1 LQDQTATMEL
11 TKAVNN
17 VFLQLEQVILQVTD
31 EEYSKPCTTLFKNTI
46 GQHVRHVIELFQCLE
61 LGYED
66 AVVNYEKRKRDTRIE
81 NDKTFAQSLLTEIYQ
96 NLDRPD
102 KPLTLEASYDD
113 LSTAPIRIHTN
124 YFREIAYNL
133 EHTIHHM
140 ALIRVG
146 VTEVTNLQL
155 PDTFGVA
162 SSTVKYRKECAQ

>member
-1 LQDQTATMEL
+1 LQQQTATMEL

-17 VFLQLEQVILQVTD
+17 VFLQLEQVILQLSD
-31 EEYSKPCTTLFKNTI
+31 DEYSKPCRTLFKNTI
-46 GQHVRHVIELFQCLE
+46 GQHVRHIIELYQCLE
-61 LGYED
+61 QGYD
-66 AVVNYEKRKRDTRIE
+66 GDVVNYEKRKRDTRIE
-81 NDKTFAQSLLTEIYQ
+81 EDKSFAQSLLHEIFHK
-96 NLDRPD
+96 LDRPD
-102 KPLTLEASYDD
+102 KALTLEASYDD
-113 LSTAPIRIHTN
+113 LSTSPIKIDTN

-146 VTEVTNLQL
+146 INEVTNLQL

>member
-1 LQDQTATMEL
+1 LQEQTATMEL

-17 VFLQLEQVILQVTD
+17 VFLQLEQVIIQISD
-31 EEYSKPCTTLFKNTI
+31 EEYSKPCSTLFKNTI

-81 NDKTFAQSLLTEIYQ
+81 TDKTFARSLLTEIHQ

-113 LSTAPIRIHTN
+113 LGTSPIRIHTN

-146 VTEVTNLQL
+146 VSEVTSLQL